1 MAGGSVSNIKKN
13 AERIKKA
20 LASMRCG
27 EIRKSFKPEKKVMQ
41 KVCKENGKARLVH
54 AGNSKYK
61 TDRDPVLRRYKCFQA
76 KPGTAKH
83 LACKALLKN

>member
-1 MAGGSVSNIKKN
+1 MAPGSVSNIDKN
-13 AERIKKA
+13 AERIKRA
-20 LASMRCG
+20 LASMQCG
-27 EIRKSFKPEKKVMQ
+27 EIRKSLKPEKKVMQ
-41 KVCKENGKARLVH
+41 KVCNENGRARMIY

-83 LACKALLKN
+83 LACKALLKK